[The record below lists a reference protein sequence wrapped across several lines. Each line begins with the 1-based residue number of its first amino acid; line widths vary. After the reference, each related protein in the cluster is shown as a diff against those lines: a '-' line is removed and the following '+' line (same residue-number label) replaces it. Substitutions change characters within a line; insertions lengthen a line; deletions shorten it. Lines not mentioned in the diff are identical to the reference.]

1 MAYSALACNDAR
13 RTEADWM
20 SDSCRSMYSR
30 CFFSQKDGSTRRPR
44 PREEMH
50 AARMSSCVSRYRYE
64 ITWGERGHGRRGEHL
79 HARARVP
86 RHRHRSH
93 LVENGR
99 SHLAPELRDN
109 PSQSGPSPRCTHLVE
124 DSREHAAHG
133 LLVRSELLHIGRER
147 LGGEGQAPW
156 WALGMHSHA
165 RAPW

>member
-64 ITWGERGHGRRGEHL
+64 ITCGERGHGRRGEHL

-86 RHRHRSH
+86 RHRHSSH